1 MRHFLFGSLILAA
14 EGMNMENGEQDEEEE
29 EEEGDLKV
37 YDDKE
42 GVRHVHK
49 STGWGD
55 CCGIRVPAAVGAEGE
70 ARKEGGKV
78 LRRVPFD

>member
-1 MRHFLFGSLILAA
+1 MSEELGI
-14 EGMNMENGEQDEEEE
+14 EDEEEE
-29 EEEGDLKV
+29 EGGEVKVWTDEG
-37 YDDKE
+37 
-42 GVRHVHK
+42 GQRHVHK

-70 ARKEGGKV
+70 MRKGGGKV